1 MFACASL
8 LEFRSRGIPH
18 DGMHCVPKSCPT
30 KSKCALCRRP
40 VSSDGICL
48 ALFDLRRSVVHFTAT
63 AGAISGCS
71 SRCVFFLGW
80 IVSDNR
86 ISFQCGRR
94 GLCRGARGRAEQAHH
109 ADAASHVAFVCFF
122 FFALRKPPA
131 RSTWAVDC
139 CSLCL
144 CSSRVVLLVSSWT
157 HGQGVVQ
164 SFDFEFGGICL
175 PIASSARDCCPP
187 SSCMDAARM
196 FSLIA
201 RLRGLTWFRWIWI
214 SAGSGRHVQ
223 DVGVLGI
230 KISGSQP

>member
-1 MFACASL
+1 M
-8 LEFRSRGIPH
+8 
-18 DGMHCVPKSCPT
+18 
-30 KSKCALCRRP
+30 
-40 VSSDGICL
+40 
-48 ALFDLRRSVVHFTAT
+48 HFTAT

-71 SRCVFFLGW
+71 SRCDFFLG
-80 IVSDNR
+80 
-86 ISFQCGRR
+86 
-94 GLCRGARGRAEQAHH
+94 GLFLTIGFHSNAEDAGCVVERVAVQSRHITRMLHH
-109 ADAASHVAFVCFF
+109 TSLLFGF

-131 RSTWAVDC
+131 RSTWAVDCC

>member
-71 SRCVFFLGW
+71 SRCDFFLVW

-109 ADAASHVAFVCFF
+109 ADVAAHVAFVWF
-122 FFALRKPPA
+122 FFALRKLPA

-157 HGQGVVQ
+157 HG
-164 SFDFEFGGICL
+164 
-175 PIASSARDCCPP
+175 PRCCPK
-187 SSCMDAARM
+187 
-196 FSLIA
+196 
-201 RLRGLTWFRWIWI
+201 FRF
-214 SAGSGRHVQ
+214 
-223 DVGVLGI
+223 
-230 KISGSQP
+230 

>member
-30 KSKCALCRRP
+30 KSGCALCRRP

-71 SRCVFFLGW
+71 SRCDFFCVLFLTIGFH
-80 IVSDNR
+80 SN
-86 ISFQCGRR
+86 
-94 GLCRGARGRAEQAHH
+94 AE
-109 ADAASHVAFVCFF
+109 DTDCVVERVAVQSRHITRMLQHSSLLFGFF

-164 SFDFEFGGICL
+164 SFDFKFDGMFL
-175 PIASSARDCCPP
+175 PIASSARDCSPP
-187 SSCMDAARM
+187 SSCMNAARM

-201 RLRGLTWFRWIWI
+201 
-214 SAGSGRHVQ
+214 
-223 DVGVLGI
+223 
-230 KISGSQP
+230 